1 MDQTETKLLRT
12 QSHQPMIRFWYINGI
27 FFIWTRGEEK
37 LEKFMDDFNVF
48 NPNIQLTYES
58 SKKSNVFVDLLTV

>member
-1 MDQTETKLLRT
+1 
-12 QSHQPMIRFWYINGI
+12 MIRFWYINGI

-37 LEKFMDDFNVF
+37 LKKFMDDFNVF

-58 SKKSNVFVDLLTV
+58 SKKSNVFVDLLTI